1 MEVRRSHT
9 QLKSPC
15 APDFGASLRRGQ
27 TVVLQLSVRDVIGP
41 KHTFF
46 SLTYNENEMSVN
58 QLIIFVYLN
67 QQPSMNT
74 HHTGLKVLK

>member
-1 MEVRRSHT
+1 M

-15 APDFGASLRRGQ
+15 APDFGASLRSGQ

-46 SLTYNENEMSVN
+46 SLTYIEKEMSVN
-58 QLIIFVYLN
+58 QLVIFVYLN
-67 QQPSMNT
+67 QQPRMNT
-74 HHTGLKVLK
+74 HHKGLQLLK